1 MTFLVEDVNFQNNF
15 FKPRGYGMYVVKFE
29 DLNKSD
35 IGIAGGKGANLGE
48 LTQAGIPVPP
58 GFVVTAETYQ
68 KFMEDGG
75 INDKVMEIL
84 AGIDINDTK
93 ELQAAAEEIKT
104 LIIKTPISDEITTF
118 IIEAYN
124 QLCQRVGEE
133 DTDVAIRSSATAED
147 LPEASFAGQQDTF
160 LHVSGYKDVIEY
172 VRKCWASLFEAR
184 AIFYR
189 EENDFEHSKVYI
201 AVVVQKMANA
211 DKAGVMFTVNPS
223 TGEEIALIEG
233 SWGLGEA
240 VVSGDVTPDNYAVD
254 KKNDEIVN
262 VTVSDKKV
270 MYTNDKEGTSVKVE
284 VPEELRNERV
294 LSDEELVEL
303 TEMGKRVQAHYGEPM
318 DTEWAFEKGMLFLL
332 QARPITTL
340 DKETDVEEDSDAVV
354 AGEVIVKGLGASPG
368 VASGLVKIIRDI
380 DELDKVKDGDIMV
393 TTMTTPDMVPAMR
406 RAAGIIT
413 DEGGVTCHASIIS
426 RELGIPCV
434 VGTGSATSTLTENDG
449 VTLDGKKGLVFE
461 GLTETKEE
469 VAVETVNVEAAPI
482 ITVTEVKANVSM
494 PEAAERA
501 AATGADG
508 VGLLRTEH
516 MMLTSGIHPG
526 KFIADGREDELI
538 NTIAENVKIV
548 ADAFYPKPVWYR
560 TLDAPT
566 DEFITLEGGENEP
579 EEHNPMLGWR
589 GIRRELDQPE
599 ILKCEFKAIKK
610 LYDQGYTNL
619 GIMIPLSQSPEELKK
634 AKELCASIGLIPHKD
649 IDFGMMVEIPAAAL
663 TIEDYIA
670 VGIDFVS
677 LGTNDLTQ
685 YTLAVDRNNEF
696 VAKHYTEEHPAVMML
711 IERTIKKCVE
721 AGVKCSICG
730 QAGSVPRI
738 VEKLVGYG
746 ITSVSSN
753 TDAVAEVRKTV
764 ARAEK
769 KLILDAARKNLN

>member
-1 MTFLVEDVNFQNNF
+1 
-15 FKPRGYGMYVVKFE
+15 MYVVKFE
-29 DLNKSD
+29 DLSKSD

-58 GFVVTAETYQ
+58 GFVVTAQAYE
-68 KFMEDGG
+68 KFMDEAG
-75 INDKVMEIL
+75 INDQVMGIL
-84 AGIDINDTK
+84 EKIDINDTK
-93 ELQAAAEEIKT
+93 ALQAAAEEIKQ
-104 LIIKTPISDEITTF
+104 I
-118 IIEAYN
+118 IIEAPIPEDLVLFIREFYN
-124 QLCQRVGEE
+124 ELCQRVGED

-160 LHVSGYKDVIEY
+160 LHVSGDDEVIEY
-172 VRKCWASLFEAR
+172 IRKCWASLFEAR

-189 EENDFEHSKVYI
+189 EENNFEHSKVYI
-201 AVVVQKMANA
+201 AVVVQKMAIA

-240 VVSGDVTPDNYAVD
+240 VVSGDVTPDNYQVD
-254 KKNDEIVN
+254 KKDNEIIN
-262 VTVSDKKV
+262 VTISDKKV
-270 MYTNDKEGTSVKVE
+270 MYTNDENGTSVKVE
-284 VPEELRNERV
+284 VPEEKRKERV
-294 LSDEELVEL
+294 LSDEELIEL

-318 DTEWAFEKGMLFLL
+318 DTEWAFERDNLFLL

-340 DKETDVEEDSDAVV
+340 GDVVEETEEASSDM
-354 AGEVIVKGLGASPG
+354 GEVLVRGLGASPG
-368 VASGLVKIIRDI
+368 MASGKVKIVLDI
-380 DELDKVKDGDIMV
+380 DELDKIQDGDIMV

-406 RAAGIIT
+406 RASGIVT

-434 VGTGSATSTLTENDG
+434 VGTGDATATLKEDTG
-449 VTLDGKKGLVFE
+449 VTLDGKKGLVFD
-461 GLTETKEE
+461 GISDAKSEE
-469 VAVETVNVEAAPI
+469 APVQGGAVQAAPI

-516 MMLTSGIHPG
+516 LMLTSGIHPG

-538 NTIAENVKIV
+538 DTIADNVQIV

-579 EEHNPMLGWR
+579 REHNPMLGWR

-610 LYDQGYTNL
+610 LHEKGYTNI
-619 GIMIPLSQSPEELKK
+619 GIMIPLSQSPAELVQAK
-634 AKELCASIGLIPHKD
+634 ALCSEVGLEPHKD
-649 IDFGMMVEIPAAAL
+649 VDFGMMVEIPAAA
-663 TIEDYIA
+663 IMIDEYIK

-696 VAKHYTEEHPAVMML
+696 VAKHYSEEHPAVMKL
-711 IERTIKKCVE
+711 IERTIRKCAE
-721 AGVKCSICG
+721 AGVTCSICG
-730 QAGSVPRI
+730 QAGSVPHI
-738 VEKLVGYG
+738 VEKLVGFG

-753 TDAVAEVRKTV
+753 TDAIADVRKTV
-764 ARAEK
+764 ARAEQK
-769 KLILDAARKNLN
+769 IILDAARKRLE

>member
-1 MTFLVEDVNFQNNF
+1 
-15 FKPRGYGMYVVKFE
+15 MYVKKFE
-29 DLNKSD
+29 ELSKSD

-58 GFVVTAETYQ
+58 GFVVTAQAYEY
-68 KFMEDGG
+68 FMDEAG
-75 INDKVMEIL
+75 INDKVMSIL
-84 AGIDINDTK
+84 DSIDINDTK
-93 ELQAAAEEIKT
+93 ALQAAAEEIKQ
-104 LIIKTPISDEITTF
+104 IIVDSPIPEDLVLF
-118 IIEAYN
+118 IREYYN
-124 QLCQRVGEE
+124 ELCQRVGED

-160 LHVSGYKDVIEY
+160 LHVSGDDEVIEY
-172 VRKCWASLFEAR
+172 IRKCWASLFEAR

-189 EENDFEHSKVYI
+189 EENNFEHSKVYI

-233 SWGLGEA
+233 SWGLGES
-240 VVSGDVTPDNYAVD
+240 VVSGDVTPDNYQVD
-254 KKNDEIVN
+254 KKDNEIIN
-262 VTVSDKKV
+262 VTISDKKV
-270 MYTNDKEGTSVKVE
+270 MYTNDENGTSVKVE
-284 VPEELRNERV
+284 VPEDKRKERV
-294 LSDEELVEL
+294 LSDEELIEL

-318 DTEWAFEKGMLFLL
+318 DTEWAFEKDMLFLL

-340 DKETDVEEDSDAVV
+340 GDAVEEGDDEASDLGDVLV
-354 AGEVIVKGLGASPG
+354 RGLGASPG
-368 VASGLVKIIRDI
+368 MASGKVKIVLDI
-380 DELDKVKDGDIMV
+380 DELDKIKDGDIMV

-406 RAAGIIT
+406 RASGIVT

-434 VGTGSATSTLTENDG
+434 VGTGDATTTLEENSG

-461 GLTETKEE
+461 GISETKEE
-469 VAVETVNVEAAPI
+469 AVAVAESVQAAPI

-494 PEAAERA
+494 PEAAEKA

-516 MMLTSGIHPG
+516 LMLTSGIHPG
-526 KFIADGREDELI
+526 KFIADGNEDELI
-538 NTIAENVKIV
+538 DTIADNVQIV
-548 ADAFYPKPVWYR
+548 ADAFYPRPVWYR

-579 EEHNPMLGWR
+579 REHNPMLGWR

-610 LYDQGYTNL
+610 LHEKGYTNI
-619 GIMIPLSQSPEELKK
+619 GIMIPLSQNPEELRQAK
-634 AKELCASIGLIPHKD
+634 ALCSSIGFEPHKD
-649 IDFGMMVEIPAAAL
+649 VDFGMMVEIPAAA
-663 TIEDYIA
+663 IMIDEYIKI
-670 VGIDFVS
+670 GLDFVS

-696 VAKHYTEEHPAVMML
+696 VAKHYSEEHPAVMKL
-711 IERTIKKCVE
+711 IERTIRKCAE

-730 QAGSVPRI
+730 QAGSVPHI
-738 VEKLVGYG
+738 VEKLVEFG

-753 TDAVAEVRKTV
+753 TDAIADVRKTV
-764 ARAEK
+764 ARAEQK
-769 KLILDAARKNLN
+769 IILDAARKRLE

>member
-1 MTFLVEDVNFQNNF
+1 
-15 FKPRGYGMYVVKFE
+15 MYVQKFE

-58 GFVVTAETYQ
+58 GFVVTAETYE
-68 KFMEDGG
+68 KFMEDSG
-75 INDKVMEIL
+75 INDKVLDIL
-84 AGIDINDTK
+84 DQIDINDTK
-93 ELQAAAEEIKT
+93 ALQAAAEEIKA
-104 LIIKTPISDEITTF
+104 IIIETPIPDDMVMF
-118 IIEAYN
+118 IKEAYN

-160 LHVSGYKDVIEY
+160 LHVSGDEEVIEY
-172 VRKCWASLFEAR
+172 IRKCWASLFEAR

-189 EENDFEHSKVYI
+189 EENNFEHSKVLI
-201 AVVVQKMANA
+201 AVVVQKMAIA

-240 VVSGDVTPDNYAVD
+240 VVSGDVTPDNYQVD
-254 KKNDEIVN
+254 KTNNEIIN
-262 VTVSDKKV
+262 VTISDKKV
-270 MYTNDKEGTSVKVE
+270 MYTNDESGTSVKVN
-284 VPEELRNERV
+284 VPENLRMERV
-294 LSDEELVEL
+294 LSDDELIEL

-318 DTEWAFEKGMLFLL
+318 DTEWAFERDNLFLL

-340 DKETDVEEDSDAVV
+340 DGDAPAADDDAGVE
-354 AGEVIVKGLGASPG
+354 GEVLVRGLGASPG
-368 VASGLVKIIRDI
+368 IATGNVKIVLDI
-380 DELDKVKDGDIMV
+380 DELDKIEEGDVMV

-406 RAAGIIT
+406 RASGIVT

-434 VGTGSATSTLTENDG
+434 VGTGDATKTLKENTG

-461 GLTETKEE
+461 GITKVEE
-469 VAVETVNVEAAPI
+469 EAPQATAVAAEAPI
-482 ITVTEVKANVSM
+482 LTVTEVKANVSM

-516 MMLTSGIHPG
+516 LMLTAGIHPG

-538 NTIAENVKIV
+538 NTIAENVQIV

-610 LYDQGYTNL
+610 LHEQGYTNI
-619 GIMIPLSQSPEELKK
+619 GIMIPLSQSPSELIQAK
-634 AKELCASIGLIPHKD
+634 ALCSEVGLEPHKD
-649 IDFGMMVEIPAAAL
+649 VDFGMMVEIPAAAL
-663 TIEDYIA
+663 TIEDYLAIG
-670 VGIDFVS
+670 VDFVS

-696 VAKHYTEEHPAVMML
+696 VAKHYTEEHPAVMKL
-711 IERTIKKCVE
+711 IERTIKKCAE
-721 AGVKCSICG
+721 AGVTCSICG
-730 QAGSVPRI
+730 QAGSVPHI
-738 VEKLVGYG
+738 VEKLVKFG

-753 TDAVAEVRKTV
+753 ADAVAEVRKTV
-764 ARAEK
+764 ARAEQK
-769 KLILDAARKNLN
+769 IILEAARKRLE

>member
-1 MTFLVEDVNFQNNF
+1 
-15 FKPRGYGMYVVKFE
+15 MYVVKFE

-58 GFVVTAETYQ
+58 GFVVTAQAYE
-68 KFMEDGG
+68 KFMDEAG
-75 INDKVMEIL
+75 INDKVMSIL
-84 AGIDINDTK
+84 DEIDINDTK
-93 ELQAAAEEIKT
+93 ALQADAEEIKK
-104 LIIKTPISDEITTF
+104 IIVEAPIPDDLVLYIREY
-118 IIEAYN
+118 YN
-124 QLCQRVGEE
+124 ELCQRVGED

-160 LHVSGYKDVIEY
+160 LHVAGDDEVIEY
-172 VRKCWASLFEAR
+172 IRKCWASLFEAR

-240 VVSGDVTPDNYAVD
+240 VVSGDVTPDNYQVD
-254 KKNDEIVN
+254 KKNNEIIN
-262 VTVSDKKV
+262 VTISDKKV
-270 MYTNDKEGTSVKVE
+270 MYTNDEAGTSVKVE
-284 VPEELRNERV
+284 VPEEKRKERV
-294 LSDEELVEL
+294 LSDEELIEL
-303 TEMGKRVQAHYGEPM
+303 TEMGKTVQAHYGEPM
-318 DTEWAFEKGMLFLL
+318 DTEWAFEKDMLFLL

-340 DKETDVEEDSDAVV
+340 GGAEDATDDASSDLGDVLV
-354 AGEVIVKGLGASPG
+354 RGLGASPG
-368 VASGLVKIIRDI
+368 MAAGTVKIVLDI
-380 DELDKVKDGDIMV
+380 DELDKIKDGDIMV

-406 RAAGIIT
+406 RASGIVT

-434 VGTGSATSTLTENDG
+434 VGTGDATTTLKENSG

-461 GLTETKEE
+461 GISQTKEE
-469 VAVETVNVEAAPI
+469 AAPTVASSVQAAPI

-494 PEAAERA
+494 PEAAEKA

-516 MMLTSGIHPG
+516 LMLTSGIHPG

-538 NTIAENVKIV
+538 DTIADNVQIV
-548 ADAFYPKPVWYR
+548 ADAFYPRPVWYR

-579 EEHNPMLGWR
+579 REHNPMLGWR

-610 LYDQGYTNL
+610 LHEKGYTNI
-619 GIMIPLSQSPEELKK
+619 GIMIPLSQSPEELKQAK
-634 AKELCASIGLIPHKD
+634 ALCSSIGFEPHKD
-649 IDFGMMVEIPAAAL
+649 VDFGMMVEIPAAA
-663 TIEDYIA
+663 IMIDEYIK

-696 VAKHYTEEHPAVMML
+696 VAKHYTEEHPAVMKL
-711 IERTIKKCVE
+711 IERTIRKCAE

-730 QAGSVPRI
+730 QAGSVPHI
-738 VEKLVGYG
+738 VEKLVAFG
-746 ITSVSSN
+746 ISSVSSN
-753 TDAVAEVRKTV
+753 TDAIADVRKTV
-764 ARAEK
+764 ARAEQK
-769 KLILDAARKNLN
+769 IILDAARKRLE

>member
-1 MTFLVEDVNFQNNF
+1 
-15 FKPRGYGMYVVKFE
+15 MYVKKFE

-35 IGIAGGKGANLGE
+35 IPIAGGKGANLGE

-58 GFVVTAETYQ
+58 GFVVTAQTYE
-68 KFMEDGG
+68 KFMLETG
-75 INDKVMEIL
+75 INDKVLSIL
-84 AGIDINDTK
+84 DEIDINDTK
-93 ELQAAAEEIKT
+93 ALQAASEEIKA
-104 LIIKTPISDEITTF
+104 IISEAPIPEDMILFIT
-118 IIEAYN
+118 EAYN
-124 QLCQRVGEE
+124 QLCQRFDGDDVE
-133 DTDVAIRSSATAED
+133 VAIRSSATAED
-147 LPEASFAGQQDTF
+147 LPEASFAGQQDTY
-160 LHVSGYKDVIEY
+160 LYVSGIDAVLEY
-172 VRKCWASLFEAR
+172 IRKCWASLFEAR

-189 EENDFEHSKVYI
+189 EENDFEHAKVLI

-240 VVSGDVTPDNYAVD
+240 VVSGDVTPDNYQVD
-254 KKNDEIVN
+254 KADNSVIN
-262 VTVSDKKV
+262 VTISDKKV
-270 MYTNDKEGTSVKVE
+270 MYINDENETSIKVD
-284 VPEELRNERV
+284 VPEEKRNERV
-294 LSDEELVEL
+294 LSDEELIEL
-303 TEMGKRVQAHYGEPM
+303 TEMGKRIQAHYGEPM
-318 DTEWAFEKGMLFLL
+318 DTEWAFENGELFLL

-340 DKETDVEEDSDAVV
+340 GDVCEDVAEASDDI
-354 AGEVIVKGLGASPG
+354 GEVLVRGLGASPG
-368 VASGLVKIIRDI
+368 MAAGNVKIILDI
-380 DELDKVKDGDIMV
+380 EELDKIKDGDIMV
-393 TTMTTPDMVPAMR
+393 TTMTTPDMVPAMKR
-406 RAAGIIT
+406 SSGIVT

-434 VGTGSATSTLTENDG
+434 VGTGDATSILKENTG
-449 VTLDGKKGLVFE
+449 VTIDGKKGLVFD
-461 GLTETKEE
+461 GISQTKQEP
-469 VAVETVNVEAAPI
+469 VQAAGSVEAAPI

-494 PEAAERA
+494 PEAAAKA

-516 MMLTSGIHPG
+516 LMLTAGIHPG
-526 KFIADGREDELI
+526 KFIADGNEDELI
-538 NTIAENVKIV
+538 NTIAENVMIV
-548 ADAFYPKPVWYR
+548 ADEFYPKPVWYR

-610 LYDQGYTNL
+610 LHEQGYTNI
-619 GIMIPLSQSPEELKK
+619 GIMIPLSQSPEELKQAK
-634 AKELCASIGLIPHKD
+634 ALCSEVGLEPHKD
-649 IDFGMMVEIPAAAL
+649 VEFGMMVEIPAAAL

-685 YTLAVDRNNEF
+685 YTLAVDRNNEY
-696 VAKHYTEEHPAVMML
+696 VAKHYSEEHPAVMKL
-711 IERTIKKCVE
+711 IEMTIKKCVE

-738 VEKLVGYG
+738 VEKLVGFG

-753 TDAVAEVRKTV
+753 TDAIAEVRKTV
-764 ARAEK
+764 ARAEQK
-769 KLILDAARKNLN
+769 IILDAARKRLE

>member
-1 MTFLVEDVNFQNNF
+1 
-15 FKPRGYGMYVVKFE
+15 MYVKKFE
-29 DLNKSD
+29 ELSKSD

-58 GFVVTAETYQ
+58 GFVVTAQAYEY
-68 KFMEDGG
+68 FMDEAG
-75 INDKVMEIL
+75 INDKVMSIL
-84 AGIDINDTK
+84 DEIDINDTK
-93 ELQAAAEEIKT
+93 ALQAAAEEIKQ
-104 LIIKTPISDEITTF
+104 I
-118 IIEAYN
+118 IIESPIPDELVLFIREYYN
-124 QLCQRVGEE
+124 QLCQRVDEE

-160 LHVSGYKDVIEY
+160 LHVSGDDEVIEY
-172 VRKCWASLFEAR
+172 IRKCWASLFEAR

-189 EENDFEHSKVYI
+189 EENNFEHSKVYI
-201 AVVVQKMANA
+201 AVVVQKMAIA

-223 TGEEIALIEG
+223 TGEEIAMIEG
-233 SWGLGEA
+233 SWGLGES
-240 VVSGDVTPDNYAVD
+240 VVSGDVTPDNYQVD
-254 KKNDEIVN
+254 KKNNEVIN
-262 VTVSDKKV
+262 VTISDKKV
-270 MYTNDKEGTSVKVE
+270 MYTNDESGTSVKVE
-284 VPEELRNERV
+284 VPEEKRKERV
-294 LSDEELVEL
+294 LSDEELIEL

-318 DTEWAFEKGMLFLL
+318 DTEWAFERDNLFLL

-340 DKETDVEEDSDAVV
+340 GDIAEETEETSADLGDVL
-354 AGEVIVKGLGASPG
+354 VKGLGASPG
-368 VASGLVKIIRDI
+368 MATGNVKIVLDI
-380 DELDKVKDGDIMV
+380 DELDKIKDGDIMV

-406 RAAGIIT
+406 RASGIVT

-434 VGTGSATSTLTENDG
+434 VGTGDATATLKENAG
-449 VTLDGKKGLVFE
+449 VTLDGKKGIVYE
-461 GLTETKEE
+461 GITETKEE
-469 VAVETVNVEAAPI
+469 ATVSAGAVEAAPI

-494 PEAAERA
+494 PEAAEKA

-516 MMLTSGIHPG
+516 LMLTSGIHPG
-526 KFIADGREDELI
+526 KFIADGEEDKLI
-538 NTIAENVKIV
+538 DTIAEKVQIV

-579 EEHNPMLGWR
+579 REHNPMLGWR

-610 LYDQGYTNL
+610 LHEKGYTNI
-619 GIMIPLSQSPEELKK
+619 GIMIPLSQNPEELKK
-634 AKELCASIGLIPHKD
+634 AKEICSSIGFEPHKD
-649 IDFGMMVEIPAAAL
+649 VDFGMMVEIPAAA
-663 TIEDYIA
+663 IMIDEYIK

-696 VAKHYTEEHPAVMML
+696 VAKHYSEEHPAVMKL
-711 IERTIKKCVE
+711 IERTIRKCAE
-721 AGVKCSICG
+721 AGVTCSICG
-730 QAGSVPRI
+730 QAGSVPHI
-738 VEKLVGYG
+738 VEKLVGFG

-753 TDAVAEVRKTV
+753 ADAIADVRKTV
-764 ARAEK
+764 ARAEQK
-769 KLILDAARKNLN
+769 IILDAARKRLD

>member
-1 MTFLVEDVNFQNNF
+1 
-15 FKPRGYGMYVVKFE
+15 MYVVKFE

-58 GFVVTAETYQ
+58 GFVVTAQAYE
-68 KFMEDGG
+68 KFMEDSG
-75 INDKVMEIL
+75 INGQVMSIL
-84 AGIDINDTK
+84 EKIDINDTK
-93 ELQAAAEEIKT
+93 ALQAAAEEIKT
-104 LIIKTPISDEITTF
+104 IINETPIPEDMIVL
-118 IIEAYN
+118 ILEAYN
-124 QLCQRVGEE
+124 QLCQRVGED

-160 LHVSGYKDVIEY
+160 LHVSGNDEVIDY
-172 VRKCWASLFEAR
+172 IRKCWASLFEAR

-189 EENDFEHSKVYI
+189 EENNFEHSKVFI

-240 VVSGDVTPDNYAVD
+240 VVSGDVTPDNYQVD
-254 KKNDEIVN
+254 KKNNEIIN
-262 VTVSDKKV
+262 VTISDKKV
-270 MYTNDKEGTSVKVE
+270 MYTNDEDGTSVKVD
-284 VPEELRNERV
+284 VPEEKRNERV
-294 LSDEELVEL
+294 LSDSELIQL

-318 DTEWAFEKGMLFLL
+318 DTEWAFERGSLFLL

-340 DKETDVEEDSDAVV
+340 GDAEVDQDSDESSDLGDVLV
-354 AGEVIVKGLGASPG
+354 RGLGASPG
-368 VASGLVKIIRDI
+368 MASGKVKIVLDI
-380 DELDKVKDGDIMV
+380 DELDKIKDGDIMV

-406 RAAGIIT
+406 RASGIVT

-434 VGTGSATSTLTENDG
+434 VGTGSATTTLEENSG

-461 GLTETKEE
+461 GISETKEE
-469 VAVETVNVEAAPI
+469 ATPVASNVEAAPI

-494 PEAAERA
+494 PEAAEKA

-516 MMLTSGIHPG
+516 LMLTSGIHPG
-526 KFIADGREDELI
+526 KFIADGNEDELI
-538 NTIAENVKIV
+538 DTIAENVQIV

-579 EEHNPMLGWR
+579 REHNPMLGWR

-610 LYDQGYTNL
+610 LHEKGYTNI
-619 GIMIPLSQSPEELKK
+619 GIMIPLSQSPAELVQAK
-634 AKELCASIGLIPHKD
+634 ALCSEVGLEPHKD
-649 IDFGMMVEIPAAAL
+649 VEFGMMVEIPAAA
-663 TIEDYIA
+663 IMIDEYIK

-696 VAKHYTEEHPAVMML
+696 VAKHYSEEHPAVMKL
-711 IERTIKKCVE
+711 IERTIRKCAE

-730 QAGSVPRI
+730 QAGSVPHI
-738 VEKLVGYG
+738 VEKLVGFG

-753 TDAVAEVRKTV
+753 TDAIADVRKTV
-764 ARAEK
+764 ARAEQK
-769 KLILDAARKNLN
+769 IILDAARKRLE

>member
-1 MTFLVEDVNFQNNF
+1 
-15 FKPRGYGMYVVKFE
+15 MYVQKFE

-58 GFVVTAETYQ
+58 GFVVTAETYE
-68 KFMEDGG
+68 KFMEDSG
-75 INDKVMEIL
+75 INDRVLDIL
-84 AGIDINDTK
+84 DKIDINDTK
-93 ELQAAAEEIKT
+93 ALQAAAEEIKS
-104 LIIKTPISDEITTF
+104 IIIETPIPDDMVMF
-118 IIEAYN
+118 IKEAYN
-124 QLCQRVGEE
+124 QLCQRVGED

-160 LHVSGYKDVIEY
+160 LHVSGDEEVIEY
-172 VRKCWASLFEAR
+172 IRKCWASLFEAR

-189 EENDFEHSKVYI
+189 EENNFEHSKVLI
-201 AVVVQKMANA
+201 AVVVQKMAIA

-240 VVSGDVTPDNYAVD
+240 VVSGDVTPDNYQVD
-254 KKNDEIVN
+254 KTNNEIIN
-262 VTVSDKKV
+262 VTISDKKV
-270 MYTNDKEGTSVKVE
+270 MYTNDESGTSVKVD
-284 VPEELRNERV
+284 VPEDMRNERV
-294 LSDEELVEL
+294 LSDEELIEL

-318 DTEWAFEKGMLFLL
+318 DTEWAFERDNLFLL

-340 DKETDVEEDSDAVV
+340 DGDAPAADDDAGVD
-354 AGEVIVKGLGASPG
+354 GEVLVRGLGASPG
-368 VASGLVKIIRDI
+368 IATGNVKIVLDI
-380 DELDKVKDGDIMV
+380 DELDKIEEGDVMV

-406 RAAGIIT
+406 RASGIVT

-434 VGTGSATSTLTENDG
+434 VGTGDATKTLKENTG

-461 GLTETKEE
+461 GIKK
-469 VAVETVNVEAAPI
+469 VEAEAPQATTVAAEAPI
-482 ITVTEVKANVSM
+482 LTVTEVKANVSM

-516 MMLTSGIHPG
+516 LMLTAGIHPG
-526 KFIADGREDELI
+526 KFIADGKEDELI
-538 NTIAENVKIV
+538 NTIAENVQIV

-610 LYDQGYTNL
+610 LHEKGYTNI
-619 GIMIPLSQSPEELKK
+619 GIMIPLSQSPSELIQAK
-634 AKELCASIGLIPHKD
+634 ALCSEVGLEPHKD
-649 IDFGMMVEIPAAAL
+649 VDFGMMVEIPAAAL
-663 TIEDYIA
+663 TIEDYLAIG
-670 VGIDFVS
+670 VDFVS

-696 VAKHYTEEHPAVMML
+696 VAKHYTEEHPAVMKL
-711 IERTIKKCVE
+711 IERTIKKCAE
-721 AGVKCSICG
+721 AGVTCSICG
-730 QAGSVPRI
+730 QAGSVPHI
-738 VEKLVGYG
+738 VEKLVKFG

-753 TDAVAEVRKTV
+753 ADAVAEVRKTV
-764 ARAEK
+764 ARAEQK
-769 KLILDAARKNLN
+769 IILEAARKRLE

>member
-1 MTFLVEDVNFQNNF
+1 
-15 FKPRGYGMYVVKFE
+15 MYVVKFE

-58 GFVVTAETYQ
+58 GFVVTAETYE
-68 KFMEDGG
+68 KFMEDAG
-75 INDKVMEIL
+75 INDKVMDIL
-84 AGIDINDTK
+84 DKIDINDTK
-93 ELQAAAEEIKT
+93 ALQAASEEIKA
-104 LIIKTPISDEITTF
+104 IINNASIPDDMILFIT
-118 IIEAYN
+118 EAYN
-124 QLCQRVGEE
+124 QLCQRVGED

-160 LHVSGYKDVIEY
+160 LHVSGNDEVIEY
-172 VRKCWASLFEAR
+172 IRKCWASLFEAR

-189 EENDFEHSKVYI
+189 EENNFEHSKVYI

-240 VVSGDVTPDNYAVD
+240 VVSGDVTPDNYQVD
-254 KKNDEIVN
+254 KKDNEIIN
-262 VTVSDKKV
+262 VTISDKKV
-270 MYTNDKEGTSVKVE
+270 MYTNDENGTSVKVD
-284 VPEELRNERV
+284 VPEEKRNERV
-294 LSDEELVEL
+294 LSDEELIEL

-318 DTEWAFEKGMLFLL
+318 DTEWAFENGNLFLL

-340 DKETDVEEDSDAVV
+340 GDVEEQKDDSSADV
-354 AGEVIVKGLGASPG
+354 GEVLVRGLGASPG
-368 VASGLVKIIRDI
+368 MASGSVKIVLDI
-380 DELDKVKDGDIMV
+380 DELDKIKDGDIMV

-406 RAAGIIT
+406 RASGIVT

-434 VGTGSATSTLTENDG
+434 VGTGNATTTLEENSG

-461 GLTETKEE
+461 GISETKTEE
-469 VAVETVNVEAAPI
+469 VATVVGAAAPI

-494 PEAAERA
+494 PEAAEKA

-516 MMLTSGIHPG
+516 LMLTSGIHPG

-538 NTIAENVKIV
+538 DTIADNVMIV
-548 ADAFYPKPVWYR
+548 ADAFYPRPVWYR

-579 EEHNPMLGWR
+579 REHNPMLGWR

-610 LYDQGYTNL
+610 LHEKGYTNI
-619 GIMIPLSQSPEELKK
+619 GIMIPLSQSPEELKQAK
-634 AKELCASIGLIPHKD
+634 ALCSEIGFEPHKD
-649 IDFGMMVEIPAAAL
+649 VDFGMMVEIPAAA
-663 TIEDYIA
+663 IMIDEYIK

-685 YTLAVDRNNEF
+685 NTLAVDRNNEF
-696 VAKHYTEEHPAVMML
+696 VAKHYSEEHPAVMKL
-711 IERTIKKCVE
+711 IERTIRKCAE

-730 QAGSVPRI
+730 QAGSVPHI
-738 VEKLVGYG
+738 VEKLVEFG
-746 ITSVSSN
+746 ISSVSSN
-753 TDAVAEVRKTV
+753 TDAIADVRKTV
-764 ARAEK
+764 ARAEQK
-769 KLILDAARKNLN
+769 IILDAARKRME

>member
-1 MTFLVEDVNFQNNF
+1 
-15 FKPRGYGMYVVKFE
+15 MYVKKFE
-29 DLNKSD
+29 ELSKSD

-58 GFVVTAETYQ
+58 GFVVTAQAYEY
-68 KFMEDGG
+68 FMDEAG
-75 INDKVMEIL
+75 INDKVMSIL
-84 AGIDINDTK
+84 DEIDINDTK
-93 ELQAAAEEIKT
+93 ALQAAAEDIKKIIVEAPIPDDLT
-104 LIIKTPISDEITTF
+104 LF
-118 IIEAYN
+118 IREYYN
-124 QLCQRVGEE
+124 ELCQRVGED

-160 LHVSGYKDVIEY
+160 LHVSGDDEVIEY
-172 VRKCWASLFEAR
+172 IRKCWASLFEAR

-233 SWGLGEA
+233 SWGLGES
-240 VVSGDVTPDNYAVD
+240 VVSGDVTPDNYQVD
-254 KKNDEIVN
+254 KKDNEIIN
-262 VTVSDKKV
+262 VTISDKKV
-270 MYTNDKEGTSVKVE
+270 MYTNDENGTSVKVD
-284 VPEELRNERV
+284 VPEDKRKERV
-294 LSDEELVEL
+294 LSDEELIEL

-318 DTEWAFEKGMLFLL
+318 DTEWAFEKDMLFLL

-340 DKETDVEEDSDAVV
+340 GGVEAESGDDASSDLGDVLVR
-354 AGEVIVKGLGASPG
+354 GLGASPG
-368 VASGLVKIIRDI
+368 MATGKVKIVLDI
-380 DELDKVKDGDIMV
+380 DELDKIKDGDIMV

-406 RAAGIIT
+406 RASGIVT

-434 VGTGSATSTLTENDG
+434 VGTGDATSTLEENTG

-461 GLTETKEE
+461 GISETKEE
-469 VAVETVNVEAAPI
+469 AVAVAGTVEAAPI

-494 PEAAERA
+494 PEAAEKA

-516 MMLTSGIHPG
+516 LMLTSGIHPG
-526 KFIADGREDELI
+526 KFIKDGREDELI
-538 NTIAENVKIV
+538 DTIADNVQIV

-579 EEHNPMLGWR
+579 REHNPMLGWR

-610 LYDQGYTNL
+610 LHEKGYTNI
-619 GIMIPLSQSPEELKK
+619 GIMIPLSQSPEELKQAK
-634 AKELCASIGLIPHKD
+634 ALCSSIGFEPHKD
-649 IDFGMMVEIPAAAL
+649 VDFGMMVEIPAAA
-663 TIEDYIA
+663 IMIDEYIK

-696 VAKHYTEEHPAVMML
+696 VAKHYSEEHPAVMKL
-711 IERTIKKCVE
+711 IERTIRKCAE
-721 AGVKCSICG
+721 AGVTCSICG
-730 QAGSVPRI
+730 QAGSVPHI
-738 VEKLVGYG
+738 VEKLVAFG

-753 TDAVAEVRKTV
+753 TDAIADVRKTV
-764 ARAEK
+764 ARAEQK
-769 KLILDAARKNLN
+769 IILDAARKRLE

>member
-1 MTFLVEDVNFQNNF
+1 
-15 FKPRGYGMYVVKFE
+15 MYVKKFE
-29 DLNKSD
+29 ELSKDD

-58 GFVVTAETYQ
+58 GFVVTAQAYEY
-68 KFMEDGG
+68 FMDEAG
-75 INDKVMEIL
+75 INDKVMSIL
-84 AGIDINDTK
+84 EETDINDTK
-93 ELQAAAEEIKT
+93 ALQAAAEEIKK
-104 LIIKTPISDEITTF
+104 IIVESPIPDDLVMYIREY
-118 IIEAYN
+118 YN
-124 QLCQRVGEE
+124 ELCQRVGED

-160 LHVSGYKDVIEY
+160 LHVSGDDEVIEFI
-172 VRKCWASLFEAR
+172 RKCWASLFEAR

-189 EENDFEHSKVYI
+189 EENNFEHSKVYI
-201 AVVVQKMANA
+201 AVVVQKMAFA

-240 VVSGDVTPDNYAVD
+240 VVSGDVTPDNYQVD
-254 KKNDEIVN
+254 KRNNEIVN
-262 VTVSDKKV
+262 VTISDKKV
-270 MYTNDKEGTSVKVE
+270 MYTNDEDGTSVKIE
-284 VPEELRNERV
+284 VPEDKRKERV
-294 LSDEELVEL
+294 LSDDELIQL
-303 TEMGKRVQAHYGEPM
+303 TEMGKTVQAHYGEPM
-318 DTEWAFEKGMLFLL
+318 DTEWAFEKDMLFLL

-340 DKETDVEEDSDAVV
+340 GGAEEAADDASSDLGDVLVR
-354 AGEVIVKGLGASPG
+354 GLGASPG
-368 VASGLVKIIRDI
+368 MAAGTVKIVLDI
-380 DELDKVKDGDIMV
+380 DELDKIKDGDIMV

-406 RAAGIIT
+406 RASGIVT

-434 VGTGSATSTLTENDG
+434 VGTGDATTTLVENSG
-449 VTLDGKKGLVFE
+449 VTLDGKKGLVFD
-461 GLTETKEE
+461 GISQTKEE
-469 VAVETVNVEAAPI
+469 APVAAGTVEAAPI

-494 PEAAERA
+494 PEAAEKA

-516 MMLTSGIHPG
+516 LMLTSGIHPG

-538 NTIAENVKIV
+538 DTIADNVQIV

-579 EEHNPMLGWR
+579 REHNPMLGWR

-610 LYDQGYTNL
+610 LHEKGYTNI

-634 AKELCASIGLIPHKD
+634 AKALCSEVGFEPHKD
-649 IDFGMMVEIPAAAL
+649 VDFGMMVEIPAAA
-663 TIEDYIA
+663 IMIDEYIK

-696 VAKHYTEEHPAVMML
+696 VAKHYSEEHPAVMKL
-711 IERTIKKCVE
+711 IERTIRKCAE

-730 QAGSVPRI
+730 QAGSVPHI
-738 VEKLVGYG
+738 VEKLVEFG

-753 TDAVAEVRKTV
+753 TDAIADVRKTV
-764 ARAEK
+764 ARAEQK
-769 KLILDAARKNLN
+769 IILDAARKRLE

>member
-1 MTFLVEDVNFQNNF
+1 
-15 FKPRGYGMYVVKFE
+15 MYVQKFE

-58 GFVVTAETYQ
+58 GFVVTAETYE
-68 KFMEDGG
+68 KFMEDSG
-75 INDKVMEIL
+75 INDRVLDIL
-84 AGIDINDTK
+84 DQIDINDTK
-93 ELQAAAEEIKT
+93 ALQSAAEEIKS
-104 LIIKTPISDEITTF
+104 IIIETPIPDDMVMF
-118 IIEAYN
+118 IKEAYN
-124 QLCQRVGEE
+124 QLCQRVGED

-160 LHVSGYKDVIEY
+160 LHVSGDEEVIEY
-172 VRKCWASLFEAR
+172 IRKCWASLFEAR

-189 EENDFEHSKVYI
+189 EENDFEHSKVLI
-201 AVVVQKMANA
+201 AVVVQKMAIA

-240 VVSGDVTPDNYAVD
+240 VVSGDVTPDNYQVD
-254 KKNDEIVN
+254 KINNEIIN
-262 VTVSDKKV
+262 VTISDKKV
-270 MYTNDKEGTSVKVE
+270 MYTNDESGTSVKVD
-284 VPEELRNERV
+284 VPEDMRNERV
-294 LSDEELVEL
+294 LSDEELIEL

-318 DTEWAFEKGMLFLL
+318 DTEWAFERDNLFLL

-340 DKETDVEEDSDAVV
+340 DGDAPAADDDAGVD
-354 AGEVIVKGLGASPG
+354 GEVLVRGLGASPG
-368 VASGLVKIIRDI
+368 IATGNVKIVLDI
-380 DELDKVKDGDIMV
+380 DELDKIEEGDVMV

-406 RAAGIIT
+406 RASGIVT

-434 VGTGSATSTLTENDG
+434 VGTGDATKTLKENTG

-461 GLTETKEE
+461 GIKK
-469 VAVETVNVEAAPI
+469 VEAEAPQATAVAAEAPI
-482 ITVTEVKANVSM
+482 LTVTEVKANVSM

-516 MMLTSGIHPG
+516 LMLTAGIHPG

-538 NTIAENVKIV
+538 NTIAENVQIV

-610 LYDQGYTNL
+610 LHEQGYTNI
-619 GIMIPLSQSPEELKK
+619 GIMIPLSQSPSELIQAK
-634 AKELCASIGLIPHKD
+634 ALCSEVGLEPHKD
-649 IDFGMMVEIPAAAL
+649 VDFGMMVEIPAAAL
-663 TIEDYIA
+663 TVEDYLAIG
-670 VGIDFVS
+670 VDFVS

-696 VAKHYTEEHPAVMML
+696 VAKHYTEEHPAVMKL
-711 IERTIKKCVE
+711 IERTIKKCAE
-721 AGVKCSICG
+721 AGVTCSICG
-730 QAGSVPRI
+730 QAGSVPHI
-738 VEKLVGYG
+738 VEKLVKFG

-753 TDAVAEVRKTV
+753 ADAVAEVRKTV
-764 ARAEK
+764 ARAEQK
-769 KLILDAARKNLN
+769 IILEAARKRLE

>member
-1 MTFLVEDVNFQNNF
+1 
-15 FKPRGYGMYVVKFE
+15 MYVKKFE
-29 DLNKSD
+29 ELSKDD

-58 GFVVTAETYQ
+58 GFVVTAQAYEY
-68 KFMEDGG
+68 FMDEAG
-75 INDKVMEIL
+75 INDKVMSIL
-84 AGIDINDTK
+84 EETDINDTK
-93 ELQAAAEEIKT
+93 ALQAAAEEIKK
-104 LIIKTPISDEITTF
+104 IIVESPIPDDLVMYIREY
-118 IIEAYN
+118 YN
-124 QLCQRVGEE
+124 ELCQRVGEE

-160 LHVSGYKDVIEY
+160 LHVSGDEEVIEFI
-172 VRKCWASLFEAR
+172 RKCWASLFEAR

-189 EENDFEHSKVYI
+189 EENNFEHSKVYI
-201 AVVVQKMANA
+201 AVVVQKMAFA

-240 VVSGDVTPDNYAVD
+240 VVSGDVTPDNYQVD
-254 KKNDEIVN
+254 KRNNEIVN
-262 VTVSDKKV
+262 VTISDKKV
-270 MYTNDKEGTSVKVE
+270 MYTNDEDGTSVKIE
-284 VPEELRNERV
+284 VPEDKRKERV
-294 LSDEELVEL
+294 LSDDELIQL
-303 TEMGKRVQAHYGEPM
+303 TEMGKTVQAHYGEPM
-318 DTEWAFEKGMLFLL
+318 DTEWAFEKDMLFLL

-340 DKETDVEEDSDAVV
+340 GGAEEAADDASSDLGDVLVR
-354 AGEVIVKGLGASPG
+354 GLGASPG
-368 VASGLVKIIRDI
+368 MAAGTVKIVLDI
-380 DELDKVKDGDIMV
+380 DELDKIKDGDIMV

-406 RAAGIIT
+406 RASGIVT

-434 VGTGSATSTLTENDG
+434 VGTGDATTTLVENSG

-461 GLTETKEE
+461 GISQTKEE
-469 VAVETVNVEAAPI
+469 APVAAGSVEAAPI

-494 PEAAERA
+494 PEAAEKA

-516 MMLTSGIHPG
+516 LMLTSGIHPG
-526 KFIADGREDELI
+526 KFIADGNEDELI
-538 NTIAENVKIV
+538 DTIADNVQIV
-548 ADAFYPKPVWYR
+548 ADAFYPRPVWYR

-579 EEHNPMLGWR
+579 REHNPMLGWR

-610 LYDQGYTNL
+610 LHEKGYTNI
-619 GIMIPLSQSPEELKK
+619 GIMIPLSQSPEELKQAK
-634 AKELCASIGLIPHKD
+634 ALCSEVGFEPHKD
-649 IDFGMMVEIPAAAL
+649 VEFGMMVEIPAAA
-663 TIEDYIA
+663 IMIDEYIK

-696 VAKHYTEEHPAVMML
+696 VAKHYSEEHPAVMKL
-711 IERTIKKCVE
+711 IERTIRKCAE

-730 QAGSVPRI
+730 QAGSVPHI
-738 VEKLVGYG
+738 VEKLVEFG

-753 TDAVAEVRKTV
+753 TDAIADVRKTV
-764 ARAEK
+764 ARAEQK
-769 KLILDAARKNLN
+769 IILDAARKRLE

>member
-1 MTFLVEDVNFQNNF
+1 
-15 FKPRGYGMYVVKFE
+15 MYVQKFE

-35 IGIAGGKGANLGE
+35 IAIAGGKGANLGE

-68 KFMEDGG
+68 KFMEDTG
-75 INDKVMEIL
+75 INDKVLDIL
-84 AGIDINDTK
+84 DKIDINDTK
-93 ELQAAAEEIKT
+93 ALQAAAEEIKA
-104 LIIKTPISDEITTF
+104 IIVETPIPEDMIMF
-118 IIEAYN
+118 IKEAYN
-124 QLCQRVGEE
+124 QLCQRVGED

-160 LHVSGYKDVIEY
+160 LHVSGDEEVIEY

-189 EENDFEHSKVYI
+189 EENNFEHSKVLI
-201 AVVVQKMANA
+201 AVVVQKMAVA

-240 VVSGDVTPDNYAVD
+240 VVSGDVTPDNYQVD
-254 KKNDEIVN
+254 KANNEIIN
-262 VTVSDKKV
+262 VTISDKKV
-270 MYTNDKEGTSVKVE
+270 MYTNDESGTSIKVD
-284 VPEELRNERV
+284 VPEKLRMERV
-294 LSDEELVEL
+294 LSDEELIEL

-318 DTEWAFEKGMLFLL
+318 DTEWAFERDNLFLL

-340 DKETDVEEDSDAVV
+340 GDAEGTEDDGDSVE
-354 AGEVIVKGLGASPG
+354 GEVLVRGLGASPG
-368 VASGLVKIIRDI
+368 IATGLVKIVLDI
-380 DELDKVKDGDIMV
+380 DELDKIEEGDVMV

-406 RAAGIIT
+406 RASGIVT

-434 VGTGSATSTLTENDG
+434 VGTGDATKALKENTG

-461 GLTETKEE
+461 GIKEVKE
-469 VAVETVNVEAAPI
+469 DAPQAQVVAGEAPI
-482 ITVTEVKANVSM
+482 LTVTEVKANVSM

-516 MMLTSGIHPG
+516 LMLTAGVHPG

-538 NTIAENVKIV
+538 DTIADNVQIV

-579 EEHNPMLGWR
+579 REHNPMLGWR

-610 LYDQGYTNL
+610 LHEKGYTNI
-619 GIMIPLSQSPEELKK
+619 GIMIPLSQSPAELVK
-634 AKELCASIGLIPHKD
+634 AKELCAEVGFIPHKD
-649 IDFGMMVEIPAAAL
+649 VDFGMMVEIPAAAIIIDEYL
-663 TIEDYIA
+663 KIG
-670 VGIDFVS
+670 VDFVS

-696 VAKHYTEEHPAVMML
+696 VAKHYTEEHPAVMKL
-711 IERTIKKCVE
+711 IERTIRKCAE
-721 AGVKCSICG
+721 AGVTCSICG
-730 QAGSVPRI
+730 QAGSVPHI
-738 VEKLVGYG
+738 VEKLVKFG

-753 TDAVAEVRKTV
+753 ADAIAEVRKTV
-764 ARAEK
+764 ARAEQK
-769 KLILDAARKNLN
+769 IILEAARKRLE

>member
-1 MTFLVEDVNFQNNF
+1 
-15 FKPRGYGMYVVKFE
+15 MYVIKFE

-58 GFVVTAETYQ
+58 GFVVTAQAYE
-68 KFMEDGG
+68 KFMEEAG
-75 INDKVMEIL
+75 INDKVMSIL
-84 AGIDINDTK
+84 DEIDINDTK
-93 ELQAAAEEIKT
+93 ALQAAADEIKNMIKESSIPEDMVL
-104 LIIKTPISDEITTF
+104 LIR
-118 IIEAYN
+118 EAYN
-124 QLCQRVGEE
+124 QLCQRVGED

-160 LHVSGYKDVIEY
+160 LHVAGDDEVIEY
-172 VRKCWASLFEAR
+172 IRRCWASLFEAR

-189 EENDFEHSKVYI
+189 EENNFEHSKVYI

-233 SWGLGEA
+233 SWGLGES
-240 VVSGDVTPDNYAVD
+240 VVSGDVTPDNYQVD
-254 KKNDEIVN
+254 KKNNEIIN
-262 VTVSDKKV
+262 VTISDKKV
-270 MYTNDKEGTSVKVE
+270 MYTNDENGTSIKVD
-284 VPEELRNERV
+284 VPEDKRKERV
-294 LSDEELVEL
+294 LSDEELIEL
-303 TEMGKRVQAHYGEPM
+303 TEMGKRVQSHYGEPM
-318 DTEWAFEKGMLFLL
+318 DTEWAFEKGNLFLL

-340 DKETDVEEDSDAVV
+340 GDSVEESEGSSSDLGDVLV
-354 AGEVIVKGLGASPG
+354 RGLGASPG
-368 VASGLVKIIRDI
+368 MASGKVKIILDI
-380 DELDKVKDGDIMV
+380 DELDKIKDGDIMV

-406 RAAGIIT
+406 RASGIVT

-434 VGTGSATSTLTENDG
+434 VGTGDATTTLKENSG

-461 GLTETKEE
+461 GISETKEE
-469 VAVETVNVEAAPI
+469 APAAVASAGAAPI

-494 PEAAERA
+494 PEAAEKA

-516 MMLTSGIHPG
+516 LMLTSGVHPG

-538 NTIAENVKIV
+538 DTIADNVMIV
-548 ADAFYPKPVWYR
+548 ADAFYPRPVWYR

-579 EEHNPMLGWR
+579 REHNPMLGWR

-610 LYDQGYTNL
+610 LHEKGYTNI
-619 GIMIPLSQSPEELKK
+619 GIMIPLSQSPEELKQAK
-634 AKELCASIGLIPHKD
+634 ALCSEVGFEPHKD
-649 IDFGMMVEIPAAAL
+649 VEFGMMVEIPAAA
-663 TIEDYIA
+663 IMIDEYIK

-696 VAKHYTEEHPAVMML
+696 VAKHYSEEHPAVMKL
-711 IERTIKKCVE
+711 IERTIRKCAE

-730 QAGSVPRI
+730 QAGSVPHI
-738 VEKLVGYG
+738 VEKLVEFG

-753 TDAVAEVRKTV
+753 TDAIADVRKTV
-764 ARAEK
+764 ARAEQK
-769 KLILDAARKNLN
+769 IILDAARKRLE

>member
-1 MTFLVEDVNFQNNF
+1 
-15 FKPRGYGMYVVKFE
+15 MYVKKFE
-29 DLNKSD
+29 ELSKAD

-58 GFVVTAETYQ
+58 GFVVTAQAYEY
-68 KFMEDGG
+68 FMDEAG
-75 INDKVMEIL
+75 INDKVMSIL
-84 AGIDINDTK
+84 EETDINDTK
-93 ELQAAAEEIKT
+93 ALQAAAEEIKK
-104 LIIKTPISDEITTF
+104 IIVESPIPDDLVMF
-118 IIEAYN
+118 IREYYN
-124 QLCQRVGEE
+124 ELCQRVGED

-160 LHVSGYKDVIEY
+160 LHVSGDDEVIEFI
-172 VRKCWASLFEAR
+172 RKCWASLFEAR

-189 EENDFEHSKVYI
+189 EENNFEHSKVYI
-201 AVVVQKMANA
+201 AVVVQKMAFA

-240 VVSGDVTPDNYAVD
+240 VVSGDVTPDNYQVD
-254 KKNDEIVN
+254 KKNNEIIN
-262 VTVSDKKV
+262 VTISDKKV
-270 MYTNDKEGTSVKVE
+270 MYINDESGTSVKVE
-284 VPEELRNERV
+284 VPEERRKERV
-294 LSDEELVEL
+294 LSDDELIQL
-303 TEMGKRVQAHYGEPM
+303 TEMGKTVQAHYGEPM
-318 DTEWAFEKGMLFLL
+318 DTEWAFEKDMLFLL

-340 DKETDVEEDSDAVV
+340 GGAEEAADDASSDLGDVLVR
-354 AGEVIVKGLGASPG
+354 GLGASPG
-368 VASGLVKIIRDI
+368 MAAGTVKIVLDI
-380 DELDKVKDGDIMV
+380 DELDKIKDGDIMV

-406 RAAGIIT
+406 RASGIVT

-434 VGTGSATSTLTENDG
+434 VGTGDATTTLVENSG
-449 VTLDGKKGLVFE
+449 VTLDGKKGLVFD
-461 GLTETKEE
+461 GISQTKEE
-469 VAVETVNVEAAPI
+469 APVAAGTVEAAPI

-494 PEAAERA
+494 PEAAEKA

-516 MMLTSGIHPG
+516 LMLTSGIHPG

-538 NTIAENVKIV
+538 DTIADNVQIV

-579 EEHNPMLGWR
+579 REHNPMLGWR

-610 LYDQGYTNL
+610 LHEKGYTNI

-634 AKELCASIGLIPHKD
+634 AKALCSEVGFEPHKD
-649 IDFGMMVEIPAAAL
+649 VEFGMMVEIPAAA
-663 TIEDYIA
+663 IMIDEYIK

-696 VAKHYTEEHPAVMML
+696 VAKHYSEEHPAVMKL
-711 IERTIKKCVE
+711 IERTIRKCAE

-730 QAGSVPRI
+730 QAGSVPHI
-738 VEKLVGYG
+738 VEKLVEFG

-753 TDAVAEVRKTV
+753 TDAIADVRKTV
-764 ARAEK
+764 ARAEQK
-769 KLILDAARKNLN
+769 IILDAARKRLE

>member
-1 MTFLVEDVNFQNNF
+1 M
-15 FKPRGYGMYVVKFE
+15 
-29 DLNKSD
+29 
-35 IGIAGGKGANLGE
+35 
-48 LTQAGIPVPP
+48 
-58 GFVVTAETYQ
+58 
-68 KFMEDGG
+68 
-75 INDKVMEIL
+75 
-84 AGIDINDTK
+84 
-93 ELQAAAEEIKT
+93 
-104 LIIKTPISDEITTF
+104 
-118 IIEAYN
+118 
-124 QLCQRVGEE
+124 
-133 DTDVAIRSSATAED
+133 AI
-147 LPEASFAGQQDTF
+147 
-160 LHVSGYKDVIEY
+160 
-172 VRKCWASLFEAR
+172 
-184 AIFYR
+184 
-189 EENDFEHSKVYI
+189 
-201 AVVVQKMANA
+201 A

-240 VVSGDVTPDNYAVD
+240 VVSGDVTPDNYVVD
-254 KKNDEIVN
+254 KSNDEVVS
-262 VTVSDKKV
+262 VTISDKKL
-270 MYTNDKEGTSVKVE
+270 MYVKDEDGTSVRVD
-284 VPEELRNERV
+284 VPENKRNERV

-303 TEMGKRVQAHYGEPM
+303 TEMGKRIQAHYGEPM
-318 DTEWAFEKGMLFLL
+318 DTEWAFERGNLFLL

-340 DKETDVEEDSDAVV
+340 GDDNGAAGEDSSISDKN
-354 AGEVIVKGLGASPG
+354 VIVKGLGASPG
-368 VASGLVKIIRDI
+368 TASGKVKIILDI
-380 DELDKVKDGDIMV
+380 DELDKIKDGDIMV

-406 RAAGIIT
+406 RASGIIT

-434 VGTGSATSTLTENDG
+434 VGTGSATTTLKENVG
-449 VTLDGKKGLVFE
+449 VTLDGKKGLVYE
-461 GLTETKEE
+461 GIHENKEE
-469 VAVETVNVEAAPI
+469 AVQTATANVEAAPI

-494 PEAAERA
+494 PEAAQRA

-516 MMLTSGIHPG
+516 LMLTAGIHPG

-538 NTIAENVKIV
+538 DTIAENVMTV

-610 LYDQGYTNL
+610 LYDKGYTNL
-619 GIMIPLSQSPEELKK
+619 GIMIPLSQSPAELKQ
-634 AKELCASIGLIPHKD
+634 AKELCASVGLIPHKD

-663 TIEDYIA
+663 TIEDYLEIG
-670 VGIDFVS
+670 VDFVS

-696 VAKHYTEEHPAVMML
+696 VAKHYTEEHPAVMKL

-721 AGVKCSICG
+721 AGVTCSICG
-730 QAGSVPRI
+730 QAGSVPHI
-738 VEKLVGYG
+738 VEKLVGFG

-753 TDAVAEVRKTV
+753 ADAVAEVRKTV

-769 KLILDAARKNLN
+769 KIILDAARKSQE

>member
-1 MTFLVEDVNFQNNF
+1 
-15 FKPRGYGMYVVKFE
+15 MYVVKFE

-68 KFMEDGG
+68 KFMEDAG
-75 INDKVMEIL
+75 INDKVMDIL
-84 AGIDINDTK
+84 DKIDINDTK
-93 ELQAAAEEIKT
+93 ALQAASEEIKA
-104 LIIKTPISDEITTF
+104 LINETDIPEDMILFIT
-118 IIEAYN
+118 EAYN
-124 QLCQRVGEE
+124 QLCQRVGED

-160 LHVSGYKDVIEY
+160 LHVSGNEEVIEY
-172 VRKCWASLFEAR
+172 IRKCWASLFEAR

-240 VVSGDVTPDNYAVD
+240 VVSGDVTPDNYQVD
-254 KKNDEIVN
+254 KKDNEIIN
-262 VTVSDKKV
+262 VTISDKKV
-270 MYTNDKEGTSVKVE
+270 MYTNDENGTSIKVD
-284 VPEELRNERV
+284 VPEDKRNERV
-294 LSDEELVEL
+294 LSDEELIEL

-318 DTEWAFEKGMLFLL
+318 DTEWAFENGNLFLL

-340 DKETDVEEDSDAVV
+340 GDVEVEA
-354 AGEVIVKGLGASPG
+354 AGEDTSADVGDVLVRGLGASPG
-368 VASGLVKIIRDI
+368 MASGEVKIILDI
-380 DELDKVKDGDIMV
+380 DELDKILDGDIMV

-406 RAAGIIT
+406 RASGIVT

-434 VGTGSATSTLTENDG
+434 VGTGNATTTLKENTG

-461 GLTETKEE
+461 GISETKAEE
-469 VAVETVNVEAAPI
+469 AAAVSVEAAPI

-494 PEAAERA
+494 PEAAEKA

-516 MMLTSGIHPG
+516 LMLTSGIHPG
-526 KFIADGREDELI
+526 KFIADGNEDELI
-538 NTIAENVKIV
+538 DTIADNVQIV
-548 ADAFYPKPVWYR
+548 ADAFYPRPVWYR

-579 EEHNPMLGWR
+579 REHNPMLGWR

-610 LYDQGYTNL
+610 LHEKGYTNI
-619 GIMIPLSQSPEELKK
+619 GIMIPLSQHPDELRK
-634 AKELCASIGLIPHKD
+634 AKALCSEVGFEPHKD
-649 IDFGMMVEIPAAAL
+649 VEFGMMVEIPAAA
-663 TIEDYIA
+663 IMIDEYIKI
-670 VGIDFVS
+670 GIDFVS

-696 VAKHYTEEHPAVMML
+696 VAKHYSEEHPAVMKL
-711 IERTIKKCVE
+711 IERTIRKCAE

-730 QAGSVPRI
+730 QAGSVPHI
-738 VEKLVGYG
+738 VEKLVEYG

-753 TDAVAEVRKTV
+753 TDAIADVRKTV
-764 ARAEK
+764 ARAEQK
-769 KLILDAARKNLN
+769 IILDAARKRLE